1 MILVIGHIRM
11 KPGEAARA
19 KDLLAA
25 HMAAVA
31 KQEGCE
37 AYNFAFDAAE
47 PDLVRI
53 AERWTNPDALA
64 AHGQQPHQKAFGRAL
79 RDYGVEEVSAK
90 AWDGEFW
97 RTLIGD

>member
-1 MILVIGHIRM
+1 MILVMGYIRM
-11 KPGEAARA
+11 KAGDGAKA

-25 HMAAVA
+25 HMADVA
-31 KQEGCE
+31 KEDGCE
-37 AYNFAFDAAE
+37 TYSFAFDAAE
-47 PDLVRI
+47 PDTIRI
-53 AERWTNPDALA
+53 AERWRDADALA

-79 RDYGVEEVSAK
+79 RDYGVEEISVK